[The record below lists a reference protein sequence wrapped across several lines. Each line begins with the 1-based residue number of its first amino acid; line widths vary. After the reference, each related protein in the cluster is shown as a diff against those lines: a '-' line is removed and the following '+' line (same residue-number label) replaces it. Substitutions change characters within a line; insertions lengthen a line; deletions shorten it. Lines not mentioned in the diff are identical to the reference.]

1 MSRRLGFNFR
11 KACRRID
18 PELHRRL
25 YPTEPLG
32 RDAQDRLTEIAGE
45 IDGLNWYSDAQL
57 ASEQL
62 VRLTDERRRLRDA
75 LKHQTARRAPTAKS
89 SESEGKSG

>member
-25 YPTEPLG
+25 YPTEPLT
-32 RDAQDRLTEIAGE
+32 RDAQDRLAEIAGE
-45 IDGLNWYSDAQL
+45 IDALDWYSDAQL
-57 ASEQL
+57 AAEQL
-62 VRLTDERRRLRDA
+62 VRLTDERRRLTDA
-75 LKHQTARRAPTAKS
+75 LKHQQARRPTTAKRR
-89 SESEGKSG
+89 ESEGSTG